1 MQLSA
6 AQQERVNELLLQRRG
21 EKCPQCGST
30 ALASTGVAYRTAN
43 HRISVQYACT
53 NRNAGHPDPTGFGPW
68 SVPLELPEAQW
79 IALG

>member
-1 MQLSA
+1 VQLSA
-6 AQQERVNELLLQRRG
+6 AQQERVNELLQRRG

-53 NRNAGHPDPTGFGPW
+53 NRNAEHPDPTGFGPW
-68 SVPLELPEAQW
+68 SVPLELHEAQE
-79 IALG
+79 IARG